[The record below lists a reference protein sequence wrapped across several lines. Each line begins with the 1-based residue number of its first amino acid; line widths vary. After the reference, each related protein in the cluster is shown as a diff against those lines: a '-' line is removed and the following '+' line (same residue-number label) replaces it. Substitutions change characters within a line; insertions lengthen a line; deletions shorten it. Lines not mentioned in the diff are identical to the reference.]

1 MKRLY
6 VSNVSSK
13 SDENELREL
22 FEECGK
28 MKFFGIK
35 EGAGYIVREN
45 INYKQEYET
54 PEEANECLKKYERYL
69 TLYIYYNLMTNLIYK
84 NAIIEIISYI
94 LIISEF

>member
-45 INYKQEYET
+45 INYK
-54 PEEANECLKKYERYL
+54 
-69 TLYIYYNLMTNLIYK
+69 
-84 NAIIEIISYI
+84 
-94 LIISEF
+94 